1 MKIKDIAELSGVAP
15 STVSR
20 VINNSGYVS
29 VELREKVQAVLEKT
43 GYIPNNIAKSLKT
56 KRTNTIGVIIPQV
69 SSETVSKIV
78 EGITKECNNK
88 DYDLILANTNLVM
101 EEELSYLKI
110 LQTKQ
115 LDGII
120 FMSTEITDKH
130 KEVLNQVTIP
140 MVIIGQEVEGF
151 QCIIHDD
158 LNAAKDLTSVL
169 IQNNHRDIAF
179 INVIKEDIAV
189 RYMRFQ
195 GFKEA
200 MQENNIDIN
209 ENWIQYGDFSIESG
223 AKAMETIWNIAGERK
238 PTAVF
243 SVNDNMAIG
252 AISYLK
258 SIGIN
263 VPEQCSIVGVGNN
276 KISRY
281 IEPNLTTV
289 EYYQEEVGKTAA
301 INLLKKIDEN
311 NITKENQYILYKI
324 IERNSIKKL
333 I

>member
-1 MKIKDIAELSGVAP
+1 MKIKDIADLAGVAP

-29 VELREKVQAVLEKT
+29 EDLRKKIELVIEQT

-69 SSETVSKIV
+69 RSETVSKV
-78 EGITKECNNK
+78 VDGITQECNNR
-88 DYDLILANTNLVM
+88 DYDLILANTNLSI

-120 FMSTEITDKH
+120 FMCTEITERH
-130 KEVLNQVTIP
+130 KDILEKVNIP
-140 MVIIGQEVEGF
+140 IVIIGQEIQGF

-158 LNAAKDLTSVL
+158 FSAAKKLTNLL
-169 IQNNHRDIAF
+169 IDNNHKDIAF
-179 INVIKEDIAV
+179 INVDKEDIAV
-189 RYMRFQ
+189 KYERYY
-195 GFKEA
+195 GFMEA
-200 MQENNIDIN
+200 MKEHNLKIS
-209 ENWIQYGDFSIESG
+209 EKWIEYGDFSIESG
-223 AKAMETIWNIAGERK
+223 VNAMEKIWNKSQTRK

-243 SVNDNMAIG
+243 SVNDNMALG

-258 SIGIN
+258 NIGVN
-263 VPEQCSIVGVGNN
+263 VPEQCSIVGIGNN
-276 KISRY
+276 KLSRF
-281 IEPNLTTV
+281 IEPALTTV
-289 EYYQEEVGKTAA
+289 EYYQEEVGKVAA
-301 INLLKKIDEN
+301 ICLLNKIEETDDIN
-311 NITKENQYILYKI
+311 TNQYISYDI
-324 IERNSIKKL
+324 VERNSVKKL